1 MWSNVMEKL
10 GFHLTNL
17 PTLILRKFHY
27 QGKIANEGCKDEKNT
42 VILYSHASNP
52 VNIRVARHYK
62 VSQT

>member
-1 MWSNVMEKL
+1 MEKL
-10 GFHLTNL
+10 GFHLTNQ
-17 PTLILRKFHY
+17 PTLILLKFHY
-27 QGKIANEGCKDEKNT
+27 QGKIAKEGCQDEKNT